1 MAGVREPA
9 TGLEFFD
16 LSHPWGFGTPVWPG
30 YEGVRFESGAF
41 HARHG
46 TLTQRFGTV
55 MHASTHVNAPVHLVP
70 MASGVGEL
78 PLERFF
84 GSGIVISIPKGKWEL
99 VEADDLARSGATI
112 NPGDIVLINT
122 GWHRR
127 WSDSYA
133 YFGEAPGLAP
143 SAARFLIER
152 KVKLVGVDLPAIDHP
167 LATSMGMHRHG
178 PLDKRV
184 VDNFRRETGK
194 DPKQAFPD
202 WNPAHRMLLA
212 AGIPTIEEIGG
223 EIGALSGRRAT
234 ICAFPWHWPG
244 GDASIVRLIAIANTK
259 QGAAPAGPPPA
270 LHDLTHPWGHDVS
283 FWPGKNPI
291 HEFKRLYYHA
301 RDGMF
306 VQHFTT
312 VMHRGTHMDAPI
324 HVLENTP
331 DITKFELWRFFGTGV
346 AVSIPKKRWEVITA
360 RDLENARP
368 KIEPGDIVM
377 INTGTHR
384 LYGDNPD
391 YYAYSPGLYKE
402 AAEWLVDRKVKM
414 VGIDVQALDHP
425 LGTYLAPHGPGPN
438 QPHLNAEYR
447 AETGRDILDDFPHW
461 EPAHKT
467 LLSHGIPGIE
477 NVGGA
482 IEAVTGKRCTFMA
495 FPWRWT
501 NGDGSGVR
509 IVAISDNDGRV
520 AIEPTGAEA

>member
-9 TGLEFFD
+9 TGLEFYD
-16 LSHPWGFGTPVWPG
+16 LTQPWGFGTPVWPG
-30 YEGVRFESGAF
+30 YEGARFEQGAY

-46 TLTQRFGTV
+46 TLTQRFGTT

-70 MASGVGEL
+70 MTSGIGDL
-78 PLERFF
+78 PVDRFF
-84 GSGIVISIPKGKWEL
+84 GPGIVLSIPKGKWEL
-99 VEADDLARSGATI
+99 IEAQDLERAGAKVRQ
-112 NPGDIVLINT
+112 GDIVVIAT

-143 SAARFLIER
+143 SAAQWLIER
-152 KVKLVGVDLPAIDHP
+152 KLKMVGIDAPAIDHP
-167 LATSMGMHRHG
+167 LATSLGLHRNG

-184 VDNFRRETGK
+184 VDNFKRETGM

-212 AGIPTIEEIGG
+212 AGIPTIEEVGG
-223 EIGALSGRRAT
+223 DVDALAGKRAT
-234 ICAFPWHWPG
+234 LAAFPWYWPG
-244 GDASIVRLIAIANTK
+244 GDASIVRLVGIVDPNNT
-259 QGAAPAGPPPA
+259 GAAAMPA
-270 LHDLTHPWGHDVS
+270 LHDLTHPWGHDAS

-291 HEFKRLYYHA
+291 HDFRRLYYHA

-331 DITKFELWRFFGTGV
+331 DITSFPLWRFFGTGV

-360 RDLENARP
+360 RDLENATP
-368 KIEPGDIVM
+368 HIEPGDIVM
-377 INTGTHR
+377 INTRSHR
-384 LYGDNPD
+384 IYGDNPD

-402 AAEWLVDRKVKM
+402 AAEWLVERGVKM

-425 LGTYLAPHGPGPN
+425 LGTYLGPHGPGPI
-438 QPHLNAEYR
+438 QPHLSAEYR
-447 AETGRDILDDFPHW
+447 AETGRDILDDFPLW

-467 LLSHGIPGIE
+467 LLSNGIPGIE

-482 IEAVTGKRCTFMA
+482 LDAVTGKRCTFMA

-509 IVAISDNDGRV
+509 VVAIDQDGGRV
-520 AIEPTGAEA
+520 ALESGA